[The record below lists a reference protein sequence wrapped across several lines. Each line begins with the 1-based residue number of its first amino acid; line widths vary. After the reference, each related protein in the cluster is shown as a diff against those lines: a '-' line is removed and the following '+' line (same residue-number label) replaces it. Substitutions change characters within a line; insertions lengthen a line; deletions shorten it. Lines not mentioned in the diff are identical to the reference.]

1 LFNISH
7 IWVCDDQFDI
17 LEMFFDDFAGM
28 IDWGGDDYDGTSLFD
43 ESGLAEERET
53 GSTNKSGMAAG
64 QEAEGSMS

>member
-1 LFNISH
+1 
-7 IWVCDDQFDI
+7 
-17 LEMFFDDFAGM
+17 MFFDDFAGM